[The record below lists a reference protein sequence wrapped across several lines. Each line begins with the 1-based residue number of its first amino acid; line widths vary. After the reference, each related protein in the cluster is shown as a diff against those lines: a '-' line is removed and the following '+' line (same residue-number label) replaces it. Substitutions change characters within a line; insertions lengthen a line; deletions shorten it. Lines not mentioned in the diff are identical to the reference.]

1 MIERNFL
8 ILVEGR
14 KDSGTV
20 GNLLKLLFENIII
33 LRKDKNFLSN
43 IKVKIIKDSTVETG
57 AILENRYEQLEIK
70 SINSKD
76 EEIISNIYIKR
87 ATSQNIRTFND
98 DLKNNIGMS
107 YSLEKIY
114 NLKNLTYAY
123 SIFDFDPGST
133 TDVQLKEYFK
143 LKNIVDNFFPIINY
157 PGIEA
162 QEIHINYSKIFEN
175 FEKIR
180 SEFKIQNFTDNL
192 YIDDFE
198 KSGLIYL
205 KRIESIAKIIKTF
218 QKQIS
223 RFFENNETE
232 KISSQKKLVNYI
244 NYLKLANLTID
255 NFQILEAQE
264 EIFSQITNNQKFLLI
279 SFTISIFENICEWV
293 IDEDE

>member
-20 GNLLKLLFENIII
+20 GNLLKLLFKNIVI
-33 LRKDKNFLSN
+33 LKTNEKFFNN
-43 IKVKIIKDSTVETG
+43 IQVKIIKDSTSEIG
-57 AILENRYEQLEIK
+57 SILENRYEQLEIK
-70 SINSKD
+70 SINSNS
-76 EEIISNIYIKR
+76 EEIITNIYIKR
-87 ATSQNIRTFND
+87 ATSQNIKTFNED
-98 DLKNNIGMS
+98 IKNNIGMS

-133 TDVQLKEYFK
+133 TDVQLEEYFD
-143 LKNIVDNFFPIINY
+143 LKENLDNFYPIINY

-175 FEKIR
+175 FNKIKL
-180 SEFKIQNFTDNL
+180 EFKDQDFTNNF

-198 KSGLIYL
+198 MIGLIFL
-205 KRIESIAKIIKTF
+205 KRVENISKIIKAF
-218 QKQIS
+218 QKQIN
-223 RFFENNETE
+223 RFFKNSNLNNLSLEQNL
-232 KISSQKKLVNYI
+232 KNYFK
-244 NYLKLANLTID
+244 YLKIADINTD
-255 NFQILEAQE
+255 NFQVLDEQKD
-264 EIFSQITNNQKFLLI
+264 IFNKIVSVEKFLLI
-279 SFTISIFENICEWV
+279 SFTISVFENICEWI

>member
-33 LRKDKNFLSN
+33 LKKDEKFLNN
-43 IKVKIIKDSTVETG
+43 IKVKIIKDSTAETG
-57 AILENRYEQLEIK
+57 TVLENRYEQLEIK
-70 SINSKD
+70 SINSKN
-76 EEIISNIYIKR
+76 EEIVSNIYIKR
-87 ATSQNIRTFND
+87 ATSQNIKTFND
-98 DLKNNIGMS
+98 NLKNNIGMS

-133 TDVQLKEYFK
+133 TNVQLKEYFK
-143 LKNIVDNFFPIINY
+143 LKNVVDNFFPIINY

-162 QEIHINYSKIFEN
+162 QEIHINYSKIFKN

-205 KRIESIAKIIKTF
+205 KRIESIAKIIKNF

-244 NYLKLANLTID
+244 NYLKLANLDID
-255 NFQILEAQE
+255 NFQVLEAQE
-264 EIFSQITNNQKFLLI
+264 EIFNKITDGQKFLLI
-279 SFTISIFENICEWV
+279 SFTISIFENICEWI

>member
-33 LRKDKNFLSN
+33 LKKDEKFLNN
-43 IKVKIIKDSTVETG
+43 IKVKIIKDSTEEIGT
-57 AILENRYEQLEIK
+57 ILENRYEQLEIK
-70 SINSKD
+70 SINSKN
-76 EEIISNIYIKR
+76 EEIVSNIYIKR
-87 ATSQNIRTFND
+87 ATSQNIKTFND
-98 DLKNNIGMS
+98 NLKNNIGMS

-133 TDVQLKEYFK
+133 TNVQLKEYFK
-143 LKNIVDNFFPIINY
+143 LKNVVDNFFPIINY

-162 QEIHINYSKIFEN
+162 QEIHINYSKIFKN

-205 KRIESIAKIIKTF
+205 KRIESIAKIIKNF

-244 NYLKLANLTID
+244 NYLKLANLDID
-255 NFQILEAQE
+255 NFQVLEAQE
-264 EIFSQITNNQKFLLI
+264 EIFNKITDSQKFLLI
-279 SFTISIFENICEWV
+279 SFTISIFENICEWI

>member
-57 AILENRYEQLEIK
+57 VILENRYEQLEIK

-123 SIFDFDPGST
+123 SVFDFDPGST

-205 KRIESIAKIIKTF
+205 KRIESIAKIIKNF

-223 RFFENNETE
+223 RFFENNEIE
-232 KISSQKKLVNYI
+232 KISPQKKLVNYI

-264 EIFSQITNNQKFLLI
+264 EIFNQITNNQKFLLI